1 MFKKKL
7 KFIIILCFSFLLTLT
22 FMKPSLGQ
30 ISLFSPST
38 NPQGTQTAPWDL
50 NKAYT
55 CGRFWCSDV
64 YIYDDSKQVRKTLLI
79 PELTLAALQ
88 RIDQNNLE
96 TIQALEQR
104 AKLVQQSFDK
114 IVNRIISSQKK
125 SAATNIDDIGFW
137 IPTSVKALWGSGE
150 AKPPHPWLPKIEI
163 GIKNQQTVI
172 YAPDQF
178 ELGTSSLLIV
188 TVTENDAIA
197 NNVTVEELA
206 SIWQENI
213 IISFNNALWGHEFDQ
228 KYFAGRWIIS
238 GIPIIIALLLIW
250 IVEFLRTFLRKRS
263 NNLQQKLNRLTET
276 IARNGKAIEYHKTYS
291 DEYNN
296 NSETIE
302 QETSRDNQSKNQSI
316 KNIFTFQFLVT
327 IILKLIKK
335 ITKKNKWLSSKLS
348 RSKQKLFLQRQNWLK
363 QRRNFYQLLLRLS
376 LILDV
381 FILGCCLIV
390 ISLVFRDIR
399 FLSVYILKRTILLI
413 IVWVGLT
420 ILDKIGDFLIDYYLN
435 RWATEAHETNPESN
449 RYTLRINTYSS
460 TLKQATTF
468 ITLVLGIY
476 LTIWLVGIDTTVL
489 AGAGIVAVA
498 VAFLSRNLLEDM
510 LNGVLILWSDRY
522 AIGDVIDVNG
532 MGGFVENINLFVTY
546 LRNLDGQLIAIPNS
560 QISTVINHTKD
571 WSRVNFTIKIAWYE
585 DINKAINIMINVAKQ
600 MQKEPEW
607 SDKFLEPLEVL
618 GVDEVSYEGILIRVL
633 IRTKPLEHWPLGRE
647 FRLRVKQEFDEANIS
662 LGIPHHT
669 ISVVDDTH
677 NDDQLLSYI
686 VPQKDS

>member
-1 MFKKKL
+1 MFTKKFKY
-7 KFIIILCFSFLLTLT
+7 IIILCLSSLLTLT
-22 FMKPSLGQ
+22 SVKPSFGQ

-38 NPQGTQTAPWDL
+38 NSQPAQTAPWDL
-50 NKAYT
+50 NKAYI

-64 YIYDDSKQVRKTLLI
+64 YIHDDSKQVRKAILI
-79 PELTLAALQ
+79 PELTLATLQ
-88 RIDQNNLE
+88 TIDQNNFE
-96 TIQALEQR
+96 AIHALEQR
-104 AKLVQQSFDK
+104 AKLVQQSFKK
-114 IVNRIISSQKK
+114 IVNRIISSQKN
-125 SAATNIDDIGFW
+125 SAATDINDIQFW
-137 IPTSVKALWGSGE
+137 IPTSVKALWE
-150 AKPPHPWLPKIEI
+150 PAETKPPHPWLPKIEI

-206 SIWQENI
+206 LIWQENI
-213 IISFNNALWGHEFDQ
+213 INSFNNALWGHEFDQ

-238 GIPIIIALLLIW
+238 AISILIAIISIRL
-250 IVEFLRTFLRKRS
+250 VEFLRSFLRQRS
-263 NNLQQKLNRLTET
+263 NYLKKKLNKLTET
-276 IARNGKAIEYHKTYS
+276 LARNSKAIGSRQTYS
-291 DEYNN
+291 DDSNH
-296 NSETIE
+296 NSQEIDN
-302 QETSRDNQSKNQSI
+302 ETSRENKSQKNSF
-316 KNIFTFQFLVT
+316 NFQFLVT
-327 IILKLIKK
+327 KILNIIKK
-335 ITKKNKWLSSKLS
+335 ITKKNRWLSSKLS
-348 RSKQKLFLQRQNWLK
+348 RSKQKLFLQRQNWFK
-363 QRRNFYQLLLRLS
+363 QRINFYQLLLRLS

-413 IVWVGLT
+413 IVWMGLT
-420 ILDKIGDFLIDYYLN
+420 ILDKVGDFLIDYYLN
-435 RWATEAHETNPESN
+435 RWATEAHQTNPESN
-449 RYTLRINTYSS
+449 RYTLRINTYST
-460 TLKQATTF
+460 TLKQATSF
-468 ITLVLGIY
+468 ISIVLGIY

-532 MGGFVENINLFVTY
+532 MGGFVESINLFVTS

-585 DINKAINIMINVAKQ
+585 DIKKAIDIMINVAKE
-600 MQKEPEW
+600 MQNEPQW

-618 GVDEVSYEGILIRVL
+618 GVDDVSHEGILIRVL

-647 FRLRVKQEFDEANIS
+647 FRLRVKQDFDEANIS

-669 ISVVDDTH
+669 ISVINDAQ
-677 NDDQLLSYI
+677 NDDQLLSYNI
-686 VPQKDS
+686 PRKNS

>member
-1 MFKKKL
+1 
-7 KFIIILCFSFLLTLT
+7 
-22 FMKPSLGQ
+22 
-30 ISLFSPST
+30 
-38 NPQGTQTAPWDL
+38 
-50 NKAYT
+50 
-55 CGRFWCSDV
+55 
-64 YIYDDSKQVRKTLLI
+64 
-79 PELTLAALQ
+79 
-88 RIDQNNLE
+88 
-96 TIQALEQR
+96 
-104 AKLVQQSFDK
+104 
-114 IVNRIISSQKK
+114 ISSQNKP
-125 SAATNIDDIGFW
+125 AATNINDLKFW
-137 IPTSVKALWGSGE
+137 LPTSLQAFWGPAE
-150 AKPPHPWLPKIEI
+150 TKPPHPWLPKIEI

-172 YAPDQF
+172 YAPEQF

-197 NNVTVEELA
+197 NNTTVEELA
-206 SIWQENI
+206 KIWQQNI
-213 IISFNNALWGHEFDQ
+213 INSFNNALWGHEFDQ

-238 GIPIIIALLLIW
+238 AISIIIALILIRL
-250 IVEFLRTFLRKRS
+250 VEFLRSFLRKRS
-263 NNLQQKLNRLTET
+263 NYLKHKLNKLTET
-276 IARNGKAIEYHKTYS
+276 LARNGKAIGSRKTYS
-291 DEYNN
+291 GDSNH
-296 NSETIE
+296 NSKVVDNETYKE
-302 QETSRDNQSKNQSI
+302 NKSRKNRL
-316 KNIFTFQFLVT
+316 NFQFLITKILNIIKT
-327 IILKLIKK
+327 II
-335 ITKKNKWLSSKLS
+335 TKNTWLSSKLS
-348 RSKQKLFLQRQNWLK
+348 RSKQKLFLQRQNWFK
-363 QRRNFYQLLLRLS
+363 QRINFYQLLLRLS

-413 IVWVGLT
+413 IVWMGLT
-420 ILDKIGDFLIDYYLN
+420 ILDKVGDFLIDYSLN
-435 RWATEAHETNPESN
+435 NWATEAQESNPESN
-449 RYTLRINTYSS
+449 RYTLRINTYST

-468 ITLVLGIY
+468 ITVVLGIY

-585 DINKAINIMINVAKQ
+585 DIKKAIDIMINVAKE
-600 MQKEPEW
+600 MQKEPQW

-618 GVDEVSYEGILIRVL
+618 GVDEVSHEGILIRVL

-647 FRLRVKQEFDEANIS
+647 FRLRVKQKFDEANIS
-662 LGIPHHT
+662 LGIPHHN
-669 ISVVDDTH
+669 ISVVNDTH
-677 NDDQLLSYI
+677 NDEQVLSYDI
-686 VPQKDS
+686 PQKDS